1 MENSEELEA
10 LEKATEHLN
19 KAFEI
24 TKCGYCK
31 RDLTI
36 ALLLIENIKE
46 VLKEIEGKKIKEE
59 KKEQI

>member
-1 MENSEELEA
+1 MEESKELEE

-36 ALLLIENIKE
+36 ALLLIENIKQ
-46 VLKEIEGKKIKEE
+46 VLSEIEGKKIKE
-59 KKEQI
+59 KKRK

>member
-1 MENSEELEA
+1 MTETTAELEE

-24 TKCGYCK
+24 TSCGYCK

-36 ALLLIENIKE
+36 ALLLIENIKQ
-46 VLKEIEGKKIKEE
+46 VLRDIGKKEKEE
-59 KKEQI
+59 KKQA